1 MTKSP
6 ERLRRRGAGALP
18 VLAWACCLAL
28 TAAQTVVQTAQASE
42 QRARIY
48 TCVDAHGRTLTSDRP
63 IPACN
68 DREQRILDGVT
79 GHQRG
84 TRAPS
89 YTVEERR
96 EMEHKEQQRQAE
108 LKRLRDAQQRERILL
123 MRYPDEQAHGVA
135 REKAKENVHAVI
147 AGAQLQLEQLKED
160 KARLENEL
168 EFYQNDISKAPPILR
183 RNIQANQQNI
193 EEQERFIE
201 GKRGEEK
208 RIDEQFDA
216 ELAELQ
222 RLWAR

>member
-79 GHQRG
+79 GHQSG

-89 YTVEERR
+89 YTAEERR
-96 EMEHKEQQRQAE
+96 EMAQKEQQRQAE
-108 LKRLRDAQQRERILL
+108 QKRLRDVQQRERILL
-123 MRYPDEQAHGVA
+123 MRYPDEKAHGVA
-135 REKAKENVHAVI
+135 REKAKENVRAVI
-147 AGAQLQLEQLKED
+147 AGAQLQLEQLQED
-160 KARLENEL
+160 KVRLESEL

-183 RNIQANQQNI
+183 RNVQANQQNI
-193 EEQERFIE
+193 KEQERFIA

-208 RIDEQFDA
+208 RIDEQFDV